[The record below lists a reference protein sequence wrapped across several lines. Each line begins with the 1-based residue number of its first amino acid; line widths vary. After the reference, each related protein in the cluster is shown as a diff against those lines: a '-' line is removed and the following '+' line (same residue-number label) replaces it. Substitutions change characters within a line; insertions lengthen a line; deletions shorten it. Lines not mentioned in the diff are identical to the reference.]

1 MKNKHCYIFSLIAAP
16 VCALLRL
23 VQYLTVIDAD
33 GYFVTA
39 TLQQKIISYS
49 VYGVIALA
57 AVFALISLAT
67 GNNNEAKFFDIFS
80 GKGMGYLCIIAALC
94 IMTMSGLRL
103 GSSPHSVPTV
113 LNYALCGV
121 GILAAIG
128 IALYGIGALSGGFF
142 SESHG
147 FGVILPIYFMLLSIS
162 EFFASFERSHK
173 SESKLYMVALC
184 ALCLFMVSFCLIT
197 SSVTVSNKRLVSTAV
212 LYAVCASPITV
223 VRLPF
228 INPTTYDIVESV
240 LHTALVIIA
249 IIILHKAKPN
259 TQQKEA
265 ENGNKLAAELDK
277 FIHEIPDEDEDN

>member
-23 VQYLTVIDAD
+23 VQYVTVIDSD
-33 GYFVTA
+33 GYFVTNS
-39 TLQQKIISYS
+39 LVDKCISYS
-49 VYGVIALA
+49 VYAVIAIA

-80 GKGMGYLCIIAALC
+80 GKAMGYLCILAALC
-94 IMTMSGLRL
+94 VMMMSGLRL
-103 GSSPHSVPTV
+103 GSSPHSVPAI
-113 LNYALCGV
+113 LNYALCGT

-212 LYAVCASPITV
+212 LYAVCASPITI

-228 INPTTYDIVESV
+228 TTPTIYDIVESV
-240 LHTALVIIA
+240 LHTVLVVIA
-249 IIILHKAKPN
+249 IIILYKAKPN
-259 TQQKEA
+259 VEQKDEDVS
-265 ENGNKLAAELDK
+265 NKLTAELDK
-277 FIHEIPDEDEDN
+277 FITEIPDEEDI